1 MIVCQ
6 NSLRVKLYYATAL
19 TGDFPMLKHDEQ
31 RKYHDCLISSLP
43 ICVTSMRKDHE
54 WTAHARKRYTVIVA
68 YGRRTGP
75 MQAGFGHCIACGMA
89 HDICARCRIGN

>member
-6 NSLRVKLYYATAL
+6 NSLRVKLYYPTAL

-43 ICVTSMRKDHE
+43 ICVITPIWRIRIAVGHDGKWVTVFAFKTS
-54 WTAHARKRYTVIVA
+54 
-68 YGRRTGP
+68 RT
-75 MQAGFGHCIACGMA
+75 
-89 HDICARCRIGN
+89 